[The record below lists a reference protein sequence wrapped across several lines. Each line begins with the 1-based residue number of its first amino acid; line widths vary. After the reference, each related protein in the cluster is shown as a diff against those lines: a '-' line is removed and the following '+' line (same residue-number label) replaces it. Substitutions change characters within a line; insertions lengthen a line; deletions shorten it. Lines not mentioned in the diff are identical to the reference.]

1 MNLRRITTMAT
12 IAAASALVLGACSG
26 GGDPLA
32 GGDDTATGDGEA
44 TAEGGED
51 SGVIRIGSAN
61 FTESEI
67 IANLYSIALE
77 DAGLEVEENFQ
88 IGSREAYIPAL
99 QDGSIDL
106 IPDYTGNL
114 LLFLDPEATATSA
127 EDVTA
132 ALPDVLDAEG
142 LAMTEPA
149 PAEDKDAVVVTSE
162 TAQEWDLTTIA
173 DLAAY
178 NSEVTFA
185 GNAEF
190 AERASGLPGLAEL
203 YGFEPVEFVAIA
215 DGGGPA
221 TVSALLDGQVQAANI
236 FTTTPAI
243 VDNDFVVLED
253 PESNFAAQNV
263 VPVLNS
269 DKVTDQIREVLDAI
283 SAELTTEDLLAL
295 NGQVSGD
302 EKLEPAT
309 AAQEWL
315 EEKGL
320 IG

>member
-1 MNLRRITTMAT
+1 MSRRKITTLAS
-12 IAAASALVLGACSG
+12 IAAASALVLTACSG

-32 GGDDTATGDGEA
+32 GGGSSDGGGSSS
-44 TAEGGED
+44 EGGD
-51 SGVIRIGSAN
+51 AGSVTIGSAN

-67 IANLYSIALE
+67 VANLYAIALE
-77 DAGLEVEENFQ
+77 DAGVDVETNFQ

-114 LLFLDPEATATSA
+114 LRYLDPEATASA
-127 EDVTA
+127 GSDVDA
-132 ALPDVLDAEG
+132 ALPAALEPDG
-142 LAMTEPA
+142 LVTLTPA
-149 PAEDKDAVVVTSE
+149 PAESKDAVVVTSE
-162 TAQEWDLTTIA
+162 TAEQWNLTTIA
-173 DLAAY
+173 DLAPY
-178 NSEVTFA
+178 NAETKFA
-185 GNAEF
+185 SNAEF
-190 AERASGLPGLAEL
+190 AERPSGLPGLAAL

-221 TVSALLDGQVQAANI
+221 TVAALLDGTVQAANI
-236 FTTTPAI
+236 YTTTPAI
-243 VDNDFVVLED
+243 EENDFVVLED

-263 VPVLNS
+263 VPVLNA
-269 DKVTDQIREVLDAI
+269 DAVTDEITQVLDAL

-295 NGQVSGD
+295 NGRVSGD
-302 EKLEPAT
+302 EKIEPAV
-309 AAQEWL
+309 AAREWL

>member
-1 MNLRRITTMAT
+1 MSRRKITTLAS
-12 IAAASALVLGACSG
+12 IAAASALVLTACSG

-32 GGDDTATGDGEA
+32 GGGSSDGGSSSGGGDAGSV
-44 TAEGGED
+44 T
-51 SGVIRIGSAN
+51 IGSAN

-67 IANLYSIALE
+67 VANLYAIALE
-77 DAGLEVEENFQ
+77 DAGVEVETNFQ

-114 LLFLDPEATATSA
+114 LRYLDPEATASA
-127 EDVTA
+127 GSDVDA
-132 ALPDVLDAEG
+132 ALPAALEPDG
-142 LAMTEPA
+142 LVTLTPA
-149 PAEDKDAVVVTSE
+149 PAESKDAVVVTSE
-162 TAQEWDLTTIA
+162 TAEEWNLTTIA
-173 DLAAY
+173 DLAPY
-178 NSEVTFA
+178 NAETKFA
-185 GNAEF
+185 SNAEF
-190 AERASGLPGLAEL
+190 AERPSGLPGLAAL

-221 TVSALLDGQVQAANI
+221 TVAALLDGTVQAANI
-236 FTTTPAI
+236 YTTTPAI
-243 VDNDFVVLED
+243 EENDFVVLED

-263 VPVLNS
+263 VPVLNA
-269 DKVTDQIREVLDAI
+269 DAVTDEITQVLDAL

-295 NGQVSGD
+295 NGRVSGD
-302 EKLEPAT
+302 EKIEPAV
-309 AAQEWL
+309 AAREWL

>member
-1 MNLRRITTMAT
+1 MI
-12 IAAASALVLGACSG
+12 
-26 GGDPLA
+26 
-32 GGDDTATGDGEA
+32 
-44 TAEGGED
+44 
-51 SGVIRIGSAN
+51 IGSAN

-67 IANLYSIALE
+67 IANLYAIALE
-77 DAGLEVEENFQ
+77 DAGLDVETKFQ
-88 IGSREAYIPAL
+88 IGSREAYVPAL
-99 QDGSIDL
+99 KDGSIDL

-114 LLFLDPEATATSA
+114 LLFLDGEATATSGD
-127 EDVTA
+127 DVTA
-132 ALPDVLDAEG
+132 ALPAVLEPEG
-142 LAMTEPA
+142 LTMLEPA

-162 TAQEWDLTTIA
+162 TAQEWDLTTIE

-178 NSEVTFA
+178 NSEVKFA
-185 GNAEF
+185 SNAEF
-190 AERASGLPGLAEL
+190 AERASGLPGLKAL

-236 FTTTPAI
+236 YTTTPAI
-243 VDNDFVVLED
+243 ADNDFVVLED
-253 PESNFAAQNV
+253 PDANFAAQNV

-269 DKVTDQIREVLDAI
+269 DKVTDQITEVLDAI

-302 EKLEPAT
+302 EKLEPAE
-309 AAQEWL
+309 AARAWL

>member
-1 MNLRRITTMAT
+1 MSRRKITTLAS
-12 IAAASALVLGACSG
+12 IAAASALVLTACSG

-32 GGDDTATGDGEA
+32 GGDDTSSSSGSS
-44 TAEGGED
+44 EGGD
-51 SGVIRIGSAN
+51 TGSVIIGSAN

-67 IANLYSIALE
+67 IANLYAIALE
-77 DAGLEVEENFQ
+77 DAGVEVETKFQ

-114 LLFLDPEATATSA
+114 LRFLDTEATATSA
-127 EDVTA
+127 EDVDA
-132 ALPDVLDAEG
+132 ALPAALEAEG
-142 LAMTEPA
+142 LATLEPA
-149 PAEDKDAVVVTSE
+149 PAEDKDAVVVTAE
-162 TAQEWDLTTIA
+162 TAEQWNLTTIA
-173 DLAAY
+173 DLAPY
-178 NSEVTFA
+178 NSEIKFA
-185 GNAEF
+185 SNAEF
-190 AERASGLPGLAEL
+190 AERPSGLPGLAAL

-236 FTTTPAI
+236 YTTTPAI
-243 VDNDFVVLED
+243 EENDFVVLED
-253 PESNFAAQNV
+253 PDANFAAQNV

-269 DKVTDQIREVLDAI
+269 DKVTDQITEVLDAV
-283 SAELTTEDLLAL
+283 SAALTTEDLLAL
-295 NGQVSGD
+295 NGKVSGD
-302 EKLEPAT
+302 EKLEPAV
-309 AAQEWL
+309 AAREWL